1 MYAQGILYFSL
12 LNLVGLPSLSHT
24 HTVFQ
29 AGCCKGCSCLAKVT
43 LPAKLGGW
51 MRSRAPW
58 GSCPGPLGGSQA
70 ASPPRHNL
78 CLWCLAKEACIS
90 REGKSCPEL
99 QRNEMR

>member
-29 AGCCKGCSCLAKVT
+29 AGCCKGCSRLAKVT

-70 ASPPRHNL
+70 ASPPPQAQFVPLVPGQGGVYFPGRQIL
-78 CLWCLAKEACIS
+78 SRAPKE
-90 REGKSCPEL
+90 
-99 QRNEMR
+99 

>member
-24 HTVFQ
+24 HMVFQ
-29 AGCCKGCSCLAKVT
+29 AGCCKGCSRLAKVT

-70 ASPPRHNL
+70 APPPGTICASGAWPRRRVFPGKANL
-78 CLWCLAKEACIS
+78 VPSSK
-90 REGKSCPEL
+90 GMK
-99 QRNEMR
+99 